1 MGKDWVS
8 ISLEYMAIELDPPL
22 KLDSGTMMI
31 DPRVTQR
38 RGQMLNMRH
47 NLEQHQAHA
56 CVTVPVLP
64 QGVPRSEQNRGT
76 NERSYGSGSVASQC
90 PYACVAASLVAQK
103 PKDLVPLE

>member
-1 MGKDWVS
+1 
-8 ISLEYMAIELDPPL
+8 MAIELDPPL

-56 CVTVPVLP
+56 CVTVPVL
-64 QGVPRSEQNRGT
+64 
-76 NERSYGSGSVASQC
+76 
-90 PYACVAASLVAQK
+90 AAGRT
-103 PKDLVPLE
+103 

>member
-1 MGKDWVS
+1 MSGSVYSGTSKSHASNRYTDNAVGKDWVS

-22 KLDSGTMMI
+22 KLDSGMMMI

-56 CVTVPVLP
+56 CVTVPVL
-64 QGVPRSEQNRGT
+64 
-76 NERSYGSGSVASQC
+76 
-90 PYACVAASLVAQK
+90 AAGRT
-103 PKDLVPLE
+103 